1 MKSLNKNQLALL
13 TCVIALSLSETAQ
26 ASATALSPSSPST
39 SYSQLSNKV
48 MAISNAR
55 IDKQLNQEID
65 KVNDVMATRVLAKIG
80 DFSSY

>member
-13 TCVIALSLSETAQ
+13 TCVIALSFSETAK
-26 ASATALSPSSPST
+26 ASATALSPINQGT
-39 SYSQLSNKV
+39 SYSQLSNNV

-65 KVNDVMATRVLAKIG
+65 RVNDVMATKVLAKIG
-80 DFSSY
+80 EF

>member
-26 ASATALSPSSPST
+26 ASATAFDPSNQQT

-48 MAISNAR
+48 MANSNER
-55 IDKQLNQEID
+55 IEKHFNQKVN
-65 KVNDVMATRVLAKIG
+65 KVNDVTATKVLAQLEL
-80 DFSSY
+80 FSSY